1 MQNKIKEFDKAKE
14 LIVLMS
20 SASNLEEYEEH
31 WKEFLHKLDRG
42 FNKLRDLYKNEKR
55 AQQILNSIYKARTS
69 DPLIAYLMQA
79 RNSDEHSMHQITEK
93 MDGYTK
99 IIGGAGG
106 GTIDS
111 GVIEGGMRP
120 SNLKFK
126 GNLEVQFQAEYL
138 SIIPII
144 SRGQRYD
151 PPNIC
156 FGENVSSQIPHQIAI
171 IGLNFYI
178 QKMVMIEKV
187 TSP

>member
-79 RNSDEHSMHQITEK
+79 RNSDEHLNCCQFRSTTRESFSIVNHCSK
-93 MDGYTK
+93 MG
-99 IIGGAGG
+99 
-106 GTIDS
+106 
-111 GVIEGGMRP
+111 
-120 SNLKFK
+120 
-126 GNLEVQFQAEYL
+126 
-138 SIIPII
+138 
-144 SRGQRYD
+144 
-151 PPNIC
+151 
-156 FGENVSSQIPHQIAI
+156 
-171 IGLNFYI
+171 
-178 QKMVMIEKV
+178 
-187 TSP
+187 